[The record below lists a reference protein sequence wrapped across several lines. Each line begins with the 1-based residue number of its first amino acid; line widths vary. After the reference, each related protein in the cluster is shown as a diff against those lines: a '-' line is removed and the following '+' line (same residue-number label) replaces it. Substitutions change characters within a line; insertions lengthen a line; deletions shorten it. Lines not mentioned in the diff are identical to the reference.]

1 MPYTDYL
8 KIDYMYKSKILK
20 YKFQMSTQGKI
31 CDLGFEDNFL
41 DTITKALIWILL
53 EQKQQQQSF
62 ENETGEKHC

>member
-1 MPYTDYL
+1 
-8 KIDYMYKSKILK
+8 
-20 YKFQMSTQGKI
+20 MSTQGKI

-62 ENETGEKHC
+62 ENETVDKHC